1 MLQVER
7 ISKSIL
13 IIINLILFKRILLLF
28 INSLYNPIL
37 IKIISINSF
46 NLTLLG
52 KLMISEKRYLMSW
65 KDLLKLSINSFL
77 IINFLLYNYHKQLF
91 KKTEP
96 NNNYKTNL
104 NNYKLKLIKFNNNLK
119 YLQAPLILL
128 NLQLITF

>member
-1 MLQVER
+1 MER

-28 INSLYNPIL
+28 INSLYNHIL

-77 IINFLLYNYHKQLF
+77 IINFLPYNYHKQLF

>member
-1 MLQVER
+1 LLQVER